1 MNLNITFYFII
12 IILIGTIFHLL
23 FGYSMFDIFFIFP
36 LNYGMTPHAPDLFD
50 EEIPSDRVAI
60 FILDGTRA
68 DSFFESIASGKSPF
82 LRNILQNRGVYGVS
96 HTEMP
101 TESKP
106 GFTAICSGHFEDAS
120 LALQDLSN
128 SDILTDSIFNQS
140 NHAWGIGV
148 DSCMFC
154 GVAKNMECVP
164 FKGKQDYNDKECE
177 KNNYLVFDTMINLFN
192 KAKTDVELN
201 KNLKKKKIA
210 FLYHLIQT
218 DTIGHKY
225 GPKSKKLMNHLIV
238 LDSYFEK
245 LEKSF
250 YDFYKDNRTTFII
263 TSDHGMD
270 MRKAHG
276 DGNPDCTRTPFIIWG
291 SGIRKS
297 IYREKKPPKEDTPQN
312 WELDN
317 YVRKD
322 ISQIDITPLSAA
334 LIGINFPMNSLGIL
348 PLDILDISEKVKSKL
363 LFTNFM
369 QIFEIYKIKN
379 DIAKKA
385 KIFKSYKPLIDS
397 DNKIK
402 NILNEIDKGNYFN
415 AINETQLLIN
425 TTLKGIDYILHYDR
439 FYLKT
444 IIVIGYI
451 LWMLYLFIFIEMKND
466 NNLKKLFIYESGE
479 NLSITIIS
487 GIIALILL
495 IYLMLRLSP
504 FLYYLYTLFPCYF
517 FWRILAN
524 IKYIKI
530 FFIKENGI
538 KPLIKTIF
546 FYTFIIISFL
556 TYNHYFFLNIGYNV

>member
-1 MNLNITFYFII
+1 MNLSIPFYFFI

-23 FGYSMFDIFFIFP
+23 FGYSMFDIFFVFP
-36 LNYGMTPHAPDLFD
+36 LNYGMTPHSPDLLD

-82 LRNILQNRGVYGVS
+82 LRNILENRGVYGIS

-120 LALQDLSN
+120 LALKDLSN

-140 NHAWGIGV
+140 SHSWGIGV

-164 FKGKQDYNDKECE
+164 FKGKQNYGDDQCE
-177 KNNYLVFDTMINLFN
+177 KNNYLVFDTMIDLFN
-192 KAKTDVELN
+192 KAKNDEELN
-201 KNLKKKKIA
+201 KNLHKKKIS

-245 LEKSF
+245 LEKAF

-270 MRKAHG
+270 MRRAHG
-276 DGNPDCTRTPFIIWG
+276 DGNPDCTRTPFLIWG

-297 IYREKKPPKEDTPQN
+297 IYREKKPQKEDTPKN
-312 WELDN
+312 WDLDN

-322 ISQIDITPLSAA
+322 ISQIDITPLSAG

-369 QIFEIYKIKN
+369 ELFEIYKIKY
-379 DIAKKA
+379 DKARKA
-385 KIFKSYKPLIDS
+385 KIFKPYKPLIDS
-397 DNKIK
+397 DIKIK
-402 NILNEIDKGNYFN
+402 NILDKIDQENYYN

-425 TTLKGIDYILHYDR
+425 ITLKGIDYILHYDR
-439 FYLKT
+439 LFLKT

-451 LWMLYLFIFIEMKND
+451 LWMLYLFLFIEMKND
-466 NNLKKLFIYESGE
+466 NNLKKLFIYDSEE
-479 NLSITIIS
+479 KLFITVTS
-487 GIIALILL
+487 GIITLALC
-495 IYLMLRLSP
+495 IYLILRLSP

-524 IKYIKI
+524 IKYIKT
-530 FFIKENGI
+530 FFIKENGL
-538 KPLIKTIF
+538 KPILKTIF
-546 FYTFIIISFL
+546 LYIFIILAFL
-556 TYNHYFFLNIGYNV
+556 SIVSKEQI